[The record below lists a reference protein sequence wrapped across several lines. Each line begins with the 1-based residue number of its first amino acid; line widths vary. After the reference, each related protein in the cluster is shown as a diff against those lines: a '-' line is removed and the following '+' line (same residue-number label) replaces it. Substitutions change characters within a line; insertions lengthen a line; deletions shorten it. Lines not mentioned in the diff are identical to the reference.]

1 MMNVK
6 MVTCENGHLFNPSEF
21 ERCPHC
27 FGDAA
32 NKQVCV
38 TVPERR
44 NRVEHGIE
52 EDIPCTPV
60 VPPRAKSMMEV
71 DASFDD
77 EECVT
82 VCAYKAESGFDPVV
96 GWLIG
101 LNGANRG
108 EEYRIH
114 AENNFIG
121 RSSRM
126 DICIRG
132 DETVSRENHVRIAYE
147 VSERKFF
154 LVPGESRNIV
164 RVNRKALLM
173 SQELHPYDIIHIGA
187 VDYLF
192 FPLCGEKF
200 DWFDTANVDQEVI

>member
-1 MMNVK
+1 MMNIK
-6 MVTCENGHLFNPSEF
+6 MVTCENGHLYNPNEF

-27 FGDAA
+27 FGEAA

-38 TVPERR
+38 TVPDCRS
-44 NRVEHGIE
+44 RVSQEIE
-52 EDIPCTPV
+52 DDIPCSPV
-60 VPPRAKSMMEV
+60 IPQGLSQMERS
-71 DASFDD
+71 ASLDD

-82 VCAYKAESGFDPVV
+82 VCAYKAKTGFDPVV

-101 LNGANRG
+101 LTGSGRG

-173 SQELHPYDIIHIGA
+173 SQELQPYDIIHIGA